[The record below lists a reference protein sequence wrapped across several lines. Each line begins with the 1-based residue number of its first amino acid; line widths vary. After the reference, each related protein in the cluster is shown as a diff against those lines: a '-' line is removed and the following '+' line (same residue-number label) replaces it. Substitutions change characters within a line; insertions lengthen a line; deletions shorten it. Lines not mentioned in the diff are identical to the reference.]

1 MSAALTAIPTIYAG
15 TRFRSRL
22 EARWA
27 AFFDLCK
34 WRWEYEPPEEDGW
47 IPDFLLIGASRIVK
61 VEVEPIAWVGN
72 EVVQQVADA
81 PGLQKVRAYMEKQ
94 YQEWR
99 AKTEEPF
106 LIDEDFGDV
115 LVLGAYPHFLDGG
128 YLSPMLGV
136 FLSPVDPPDIALLAK
151 GYPPRELDFYADQG
165 CFRYRMG
172 GEPLDNMAGAVR
184 HSMRR
189 R

>member
-1 MSAALTAIPTIYAG
+1 
-15 TRFRSRL
+15 
-22 EARWA
+22 
-27 AFFDLCK
+27 
-34 WRWEYEPPEEDGW
+34 
-47 IPDFLLIGASRIVK
+47 
-61 VEVEPIAWVGN
+61 
-72 EVVQQVADA
+72 
-81 PGLQKVRAYMEKQ
+81 MEKQ

-172 GEPLDNMAGAVR
+172 GDPPLRAKRQCHRSNKSELPAALVSVIMESIEA
-184 HSMRR
+184 RR
-189 R
+189 AASASVFNTRSEFRIAQYRDESDGDFVGLGHGHLLAFRR

>member
-94 YQEWR
+94 YQSGAQR
-99 AKTEEPF
+99 PRSPFSSTKTSATCWCWAP
-106 LIDEDFGDV
+106 IRISWT
-115 LVLGAYPHFLDGG
+115 AA
-128 YLSPMLGV
+128 
-136 FLSPVDPPDIALLAK
+136 I
-151 GYPPRELDFYADQG
+151 
-165 CFRYRMG
+165 
-172 GEPLDNMAGAVR
+172 
-184 HSMRR
+184 
-189 R
+189 